1 MQGMEEKTVRLK
13 SELTLIDIEDSGT
26 LLDVENRC
34 YYDLNDIA
42 FFLVRRM
49 EEGCQYRSLMEEFIA
64 EFDVEQETARSD
76 VANFVDEL
84 LRHNLVLTEE
94 GKEESVPMKSQEQ
107 VRKPYRAPMLEY
119 KRELTVAAALE
130 AVTIAN

>member
-34 YYDLNDIA
+34 YYDLNDTA

-107 VRKPYRAPMLEY
+107 VRKPYRAPALEY
-119 KRELTVAAALE
+119 KKELTVAAALE

>member
-84 LRHNLVLTEE
+84 L
-94 GKEESVPMKSQEQ
+94 
-107 VRKPYRAPMLEY
+107 Y
-119 KRELTVAAALE
+119 
-130 AVTIAN
+130 

>member
-34 YYDLNDIA
+34 YYDLNDTA

-76 VANFVDEL
+76 VANFADEL

-94 GKEESVPMKSQEQ
+94 GKEKSAPIKSKEQ
-107 VRKPYRAPMLEY
+107 VRKPYRAPALEY
-119 KRELTVAAALE
+119 KKELTVAAALE